1 MKIKTL
7 FFILSFLFTFQGWAY
22 DVPPLRSSVQ
32 DEVGLLNPSAVVQIQ
47 QITQALYDHDQTQL
61 QVYIPKSLNGEP
73 IESVA
78 IQIFDKWK
86 LGDAKKDNG
95 ILFIVAP
102 NERRLRIEVGQG
114 YEGAL
119 PDVIAKRIISDVVTP
134 YFKNGQFDEGVLA
147 GVQNIQKY
155 IFEGQLDIKEQPR
168 QRSRGGSLPPGIIIV
183 FIILVILFGRMGGGG
198 RGRGGGF
205 YGGGWSGGGG
215 GFGGG
220 GWSGGG
226 GSSSGGGSSGSW

>member
-1 MKIKTL
+1 M
-7 FFILSFLFTFQGWAY
+7 QGWAY

-32 DEVGLLNPSAVVQIQ
+32 DEVGILSPQVTTQIQ
-47 QITQALYDHDQTQL
+47 QITQALYKHDGSQL

-86 LGDAKKDNG
+86 LGTAKKDNG

-102 NERRLRIEVGQG
+102 AERRMRIEVGQG
-114 YEGAL
+114 YEGDL

-134 YFKNGQFDEGVLA
+134 YFKEGRFDDGVLA

-155 IFEGQLDIKEQPR
+155 VFEGQLDIQEQPE
-168 QRSRGGSLPPGIIIV
+168 SRDRGRSLPPGIVIL
-183 FIILVILFGRMGGGG
+183 FIILFLFFGRMGGG

-205 YGGGWSGGGG
+205 YSGGGGWSGG
-215 GFGGG
+215 GGG

-226 GSSSGGGSSGSW
+226 GSSSGGGASGNW